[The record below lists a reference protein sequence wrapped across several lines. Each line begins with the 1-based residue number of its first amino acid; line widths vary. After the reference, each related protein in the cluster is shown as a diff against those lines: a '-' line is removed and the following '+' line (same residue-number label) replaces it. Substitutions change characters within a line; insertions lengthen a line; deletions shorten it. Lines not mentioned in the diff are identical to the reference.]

1 MCHLFLIF
9 SFVQSSATLKKYVYH
24 RVHSIMILGIICSFV
39 LVFLLVGVA
48 YCQMKSTVEATTPV
62 DAVNMITRHADSTAP
77 ATPATRGTQNSTQS
91 TTEASESINSSAV
104 TEPSAPRAPS
114 APSRGSADASFP
126 VKKTAAQNVSVDAAN
141 PTASTNPTNPTNPAE
156 LADPASPANHQRID
170 LKRLFDGGADA
181 PILER
186 DVLKTQTYFTD
197 RTGVIEGK
205 TADFSNNVT
214 GLWSRSVNI
223 EFNSPDCVIKDPID
237 AWVPQ
242 LYGIA
247 IPPRKE
253 ADIPRMVPSHDMQKT
268 EQYQKFIQEV
278 MTTKQYN
285 KGLQATDML
294 ATTSMLIEDYD
305 PSGGK

>member
-1 MCHLFLIF
+1 
-9 SFVQSSATLKKYVYH
+9 
-24 RVHSIMILGIICSFV
+24 MILGIICSFV

-48 YCQMKSTVEATTPV
+48 YCHMKSTVEATTPV
-62 DAVNMITRHADSTAP
+62 DAVNMITRHEDTTAP
-77 ATPATRGTQNSTQS
+77 ATPATRGTQKNTQS
-91 TTEASESINSSAV
+91 TTEASESINSSTV
-104 TEPSAPRAPS
+104 TEPSAPS
-114 APSRGSADASFP
+114 APSRAPDASFP
-126 VKKTAAQNVSVDAAN
+126 VKKTAAQNASVNVAN
-141 PTASTNPTNPTNPAE
+141 PANPTNPTNPTNPAE
-156 LADPASPANHQRID
+156 LADPAANHQRID
-170 LKRLFDGGADA
+170 LQRLFDGEADDA

-214 GLWSRSVNI
+214 GSWSKSVNI

-253 ADIPRMVPSHDMQKT
+253 ADAPRMVPSHDMQKT
-268 EQYQKFIQEV
+268 EQYQNFIQEV
-278 MTTKQYN
+278 VTTKQYN